1 MIGRSI
7 DETNFSHKLI
17 TLTNNDRKDIMKILE
32 SLVNEGIL
40 LKGTTGKSTSQER
53 GF

>member
-1 MIGRSI
+1 MIGSSN

-17 TLTNNDRKDIMKILE
+17 TLTNNERKDMKIIE

-40 LKGTTGKSTSQER
+40 LKGTTGKSPSQER